1 MSTKDRQ
8 PQITM
13 LAAPSFPRAAVLIA
27 FILAVSFGPT
37 ILRAETSASLPPLL
51 APTLER
57 PSPELKTGMAPLAPF
72 LRDATLTLHLRTF
85 YYDGT
90 RNKSTENEAW
100 TGGGWLGYR
109 SGWLLDTF
117 GIGVTTYGSAP
128 FYAPADKDGTFL
140 LKPGQKGYVA
150 LGEAYGALRYHDYIL
165 LKGYRQLVDQDYINP
180 SDIRMTPYTFE
191 GITLAGK
198 IDVIQYLTGYL
209 WKIKPRNADTFI
221 SMAEQ
226 AGAKGSNGG
235 VGLIGVQLAPTPSL
249 RIDVSNQ
256 YGIDTF
262 NTAYAKVDYR
272 YRLNR
277 DWAIGLGAEFT
288 DQRAVGDALV
298 ANAAVKKWSTQVGGA
313 RAQLIYRDLT
323 LTGAFSITG
332 SGNTIQNPWGT
343 YPGYLALIDAPASKN
358 FARANGEGMADRRG
372 LRLFEAGR
380 AGPHWHLQLRVGD
393 RGHRPSNAGG
403 RTRPERVQLQDRL
416 PPSLARLHHPSGPGA
431 HRAQR
436 LLRSERRWSPR
447 SSNPRD
453 SQLGVGHS
461 CSCWG
466 HEWEGCLR
474 SVDAT
479 GSLICDSLSR
489 GLVDSSYVVSQL
501 GGT

>member
-1 MSTKDRQ
+1 MPAT
-8 PQITM
+8 
-13 LAAPSFPRAAVLIA
+13 PSCSRAAALVACTLTVSLGTTVLH
-27 FILAVSFGPT
+27 
-37 ILRAETSASLPPLL
+37 AETPASLPPPL
-51 APTLER
+51 APVLER
-57 PSPELKTGMAPLAPF
+57 PSPELKAGMVSLAPL

-90 RNKSTENEAW
+90 QNKGTENEAW

-117 GIGVTTYGSAP
+117 GIGAIVYGSAP

-165 LKGYRQLVDQDYINP
+165 LKGYRQLVDQGYINP

-191 GITLAGK
+191 GITLGGK
-198 IDVIQYLTGYL
+198 VGVVQYLAGYL

-235 VGLIGVQLAPTPSL
+235 VGLIGVQLAPAPSL

-272 YRLNR
+272 YRLNG
-277 DWAIGLGAEFT
+277 DWAVGLGAEFT

-298 ANAAVKKWSTQVGGA
+298 ANAAAKKWSTQVGGA
-313 RAQLIYRDLT
+313 RVQLIYRDLT

-343 YPGYLALIDAPASKN
+343 YPGYLALIDAPAAEN
-358 FARANGEGMADRRG
+358 FARANEKAWLIGAVYDFSRLVVPGLTGTFNFAWGTGAIDPQTRVGEPDQREYNFKIDYRPPWLASTILRGLGLTVRSALYDQKGTGRRG
-372 LRLFEAGR
+372 RQIHVILNWEWDILT
-380 AGPHWHLQLRVGD
+380 
-393 RGHRPSNAGG
+393 SAGG
-403 RTRPERVQLQDRL
+403 TSGKIVR
-416 PPSLARLHHPSGPGA
+416 AR
-431 HRAQR
+431 
-436 LLRSERRWSPR
+436 
-447 SSNPRD
+447 
-453 SQLGVGHS
+453 
-461 CSCWG
+461 
-466 HEWEGCLR
+466 
-474 SVDAT
+474 
-479 GSLICDSLSR
+479 
-489 GLVDSSYVVSQL
+489 
-501 GGT
+501 